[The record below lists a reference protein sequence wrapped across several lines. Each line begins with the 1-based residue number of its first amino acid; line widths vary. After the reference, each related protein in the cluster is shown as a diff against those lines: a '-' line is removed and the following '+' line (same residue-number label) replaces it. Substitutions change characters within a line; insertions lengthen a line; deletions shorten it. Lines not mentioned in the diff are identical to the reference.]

1 MSRNEYWAK
10 PKVVREQAVMFAPTL
25 DDVIS
30 EDHEVRLL
38 DEVLRGFDWSEWE
51 AHYDGW
57 RGQPPIHPRVLASIW
72 LYALMRRKRS
82 SRPVE
87 YACGHNV
94 DFMWLAEGLVPDH
107 STLADFFSKFR
118 KELKSLF
125 KKVGHFAMTMGLI
138 RLGEI
143 AFDGTRSKA
152 SNSRYRTLT
161 AATIEQ
167 RLPQLEEQI
176 EQLLNEVAAAEAA
189 AAEADSAPVTKLP
202 GELAKRTARRD
213 KLKQALAIA
222 KTLDETR
229 RASGVDVAKNPA
241 QVPMTDLDSR
251 VMPNKEGGYAPN
263 YTPTCLTDGHRG
275 FILDAA
281 VLNIVNEHSE
291 ALPAVDRVTEECG
304 ETPDNFLA
312 DGGMATGPILDGL
325 ETREITA
332 YIPAKS
338 SEPAADS
345 PVLRDDL
352 TQPVAAELWPKLPK
366 NPQGQLDKSCFVYV
380 AARDEYVCP
389 NGRVLS
395 YESRETRNGVVLNRY
410 VCGSCAGCPLAALC
424 LLPRRVPPG
433 SADDS
438 ASNGAAIHDVI
449 ATGARVRSLRRDEHE
464 EVRQRTA
471 ARMATESGR
480 ALFDRRSAIAETP
493 FGYLKGFLNLRQFL
507 HRGLEKVD
515 HEWRWGCLSLNMK
528 KLVRA
533 LARWR
538 ALCREALA
546 SELGAAELNR
556 LPA

>member
-10 PKVVREQAVMFAPTL
+10 PKIVREQAMMFAPTL

-51 AHYDGW
+51 AHYSGW
-57 RGQPPIHPRVLASIW
+57 RGQPPIHPRVLAGIW

-118 KELKSLF
+118 QELKSLF
-125 KKVGHFAMTMGLI
+125 KKVGQFAMRMGLI
-138 RLGEI
+138 RLGEV
-143 AFDGTRSKA
+143 AFDGTRAKA

-161 AATIEQ
+161 AATIEE
-167 RLPQLEEQI
+167 RLPQLEQQI

-202 GELAKRTARRD
+202 GELADRTARRD

-222 KTLDETR
+222 QTLDETR
-229 RASGVDVAKNPA
+229 RASGVEVAKNPA

-275 FILDAA
+275 FIVDAA
-281 VLNIVNEHSE
+281 VLNVVNEHPE
-291 ALPAVDRVTEECG
+291 ALSAVDRVTEEYG
-304 ETPDNFLA
+304 AAPDNFLA

-325 ETREITA
+325 ETREIPA

-352 TQPVAAELWPKLPK
+352 TQPVAEELWPKLPK
-366 NPQGQLDKSCFVYV
+366 NSQGQLDKSCFVYV

-410 VCGSCAGCPLAALC
+410 VCESCADCPLAALC

-438 ASNGAAIHDVI
+438 ASDGVTDP
-449 ATGARVRSLRRDEHE
+449 RVRSLRRDEHE

-538 ALCREALA
+538 AMCREALA
-546 SELGAAELNR
+546 SELVEADRNR